1 MLVIKVHVEEVDGGF
16 EVTCPDAPAVRH
28 TIGSLWDACTVRHA
42 LAQQA
47 GVPDD
52 LVWLQISAQTG
63 AVTVISDV
71 HPLHWVAFHSVL
83 HPAHQASHPSDLIF
97 EHALTALRHEADHAL
112 KQNRLH
118 AQVKFIL
125 SFSDGTKM
133 ALPRHGGY
141 LLRDVVEENRESAD
155 LSTWVKNRLTG
166 LPASEAHWDTP
177 ITGVQVGIFGPE
189 APPTRRYR

>member
-52 LVWLQISAQTG
+52 LVWLQIRAHSG
-63 AVTVISDV
+63 AVTVVSDV
-71 HPLHWVAFHSVL
+71 HPLHWVAFHSVV
-83 HPAHQASHPSDLIF
+83 HPAHRASRPSALVF

-118 AQVKFIL
+118 AQVTFIL
-125 SFSDGTKM
+125 SFIDGTKM
-133 ALPRHGGY
+133 ALPRDGGY
-141 LLRDVVEENRESAD
+141 LLRDVVEEIRETAD
-155 LSTWVKNRLTG
+155 LSAWVRTRLTG
-166 LPASEAHWDTP
+166 LPTSEAHWATP
-177 ITGVQVGIFGPE
+177 IIGLQVGIFGPE
-189 APPTRRYR
+189 APTTPRYR